1 MVFFMKK
8 LLLGLVAIGL
18 SAMFMGCGAK
28 EDKSP
33 KIALLMS
40 NRSNEFFSM
49 LENSAIE
56 KANELGYE
64 VEVYDASN
72 DATKQPGQIED
83 AIAKGVDAIIIN
95 PLNEDATQSVLN
107 DATARNIPV
116 ITVDTT
122 VIGVD
127 LLAEIATDNEDGGK
141 FAAEWI
147 TKLSNLKANEIS
159 GIIHMRGIDGHTAH
173 VTRYKGFKDYLLSD
187 DVSAEWNAIS
197 NDSNRYI
204 ELTGNFAQDD
214 AQNVLEA
221 KLSALD
227 PDGKYIIY
235 AENDVMAIGCIG
247 AIKNDTRFNIENFS
261 IIGFDGSNEGK
272 KLVDQGDMAITVVQD
287 FKFIGKESILVVDN
301 FLKNKQKLE
310 NSSIPIEVVM
320 YPENQNPRK

>member
-1 MVFFMKK
+1 MKK
-8 LLLGLVAIGL
+8 ILLGLAAIGL

-28 EDKSP
+28 EDESP

-40 NRSNEFFSM
+40 NRSNEFFSV

-56 KANELGYE
+56 KANELGYK

-95 PLNEDATQSVLN
+95 PLNEDATKSVLN
-107 DATARNIPV
+107 DATDRNIPI

-122 VIGVD
+122 VKGVD

-147 TKLSNLKANEIS
+147 TKLSGIKANDIS

-173 VTRYKGFKDYLLSD
+173 ITRYKGFKDYLLSQEAG
-187 DVSAEWNAIS
+187 SEWNVIA
-197 NDSNRYI
+197 NDNNHYI
-204 ELTGNFAQDD
+204 ELTGNFAQDN
-214 AQNVLEA
+214 AQNALEA
-221 KLSALD
+221 KLSALE
-227 PDGKYIIY
+227 PNGKYIIY

-247 AIKNDTRFNIENFS
+247 AIENDSRFNIDNFS

-272 KLVDQGDMAITVVQD
+272 NLVDQGKMVITVVQD
-287 FKFIGKESILVVDN
+287 FKFIGKESVVVADN
-301 FLKNKQKLE
+301 FLKNDQKPE
-310 NSSIPIEVVM
+310 KSVIPIEVVM
-320 YPENQNPRK
+320 YPEDQNPRK